1 MRDKIAGAIYG
12 MALGDAM
19 GMPSEL
25 WGREKVRKYF
35 GKIEGLLDGPKEN
48 SVACNYKKGQFTDDT
63 GQALVII
70 DSLKD
75 TKFKP
80 NSKDIATKLLKWA
93 QTYDR
98 FEKVAAFLYELS
110 ATNNIEKNLLFGDI
124 PYTHQEIAD
133 SLAIS
138 RVTVTKVLN
147 QFKDEGLISIEYGHI
162 KVLKRDKLYE
172 QYLSTLV

>member
-80 NSKDIATKLLKWA
+80 NSKDIATKLLNGHKKKRHLKI
-93 QTYDR
+93 TY
-98 FEKVAAFLYELS
+98 
-110 ATNNIEKNLLFGDI
+110 
-124 PYTHQEIAD
+124 
-133 SLAIS
+133 
-138 RVTVTKVLN
+138 
-147 QFKDEGLISIEYGHI
+147 
-162 KVLKRDKLYE
+162 
-172 QYLSTLV
+172 

>member
-75 TKFKP
+75 TKFK
-80 NSKDIATKLLKWA
+80 S
-93 QTYDR
+93 
-98 FEKVAAFLYELS
+98 
-110 ATNNIEKNLLFGDI
+110 
-124 PYTHQEIAD
+124 
-133 SLAIS
+133 
-138 RVTVTKVLN
+138 N
-147 QFKDEGLISIEYGHI
+147 QRYCN
-162 KVLKRDKLYE
+162 
-172 QYLSTLV
+172 

>member
-70 DSLKD
+70 DSLK
-75 TKFKP
+75 
-80 NSKDIATKLLKWA
+80 NC
-93 QTYDR
+93 TYR
-98 FEKVAAFLYELS
+98 MSF
-110 ATNNIEKNLLFGDI
+110 
-124 PYTHQEIAD
+124 
-133 SLAIS
+133 
-138 RVTVTKVLN
+138 
-147 QFKDEGLISIEYGHI
+147 
-162 KVLKRDKLYE
+162 
-172 QYLSTLV
+172 